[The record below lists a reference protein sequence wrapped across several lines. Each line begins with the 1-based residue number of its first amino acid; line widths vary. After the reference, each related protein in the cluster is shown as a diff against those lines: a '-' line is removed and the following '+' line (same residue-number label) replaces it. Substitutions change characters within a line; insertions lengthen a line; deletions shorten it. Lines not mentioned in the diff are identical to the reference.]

1 MPFIMTV
8 EDPFPDIL
16 RITLQLFAGTE
27 SRLGAE
33 IKVFFRFQ
41 HWVDIAWARA
51 ALEEKVLDSVE
62 GDPEEDPADKRKP
75 SYRDALQRLKRG
87 SPGCSGL
94 NLFRDIFPAARCVLL
109 ICFLSTTNTPQ
120 LAAGI
125 FYSATF
131 KELSRLIGHA
141 SELER
146 WHESLAADDR
156 DSLTSPTII
165 RKHYE
170 VHKGKPEA

>member
-1 MPFIMTV
+1 MTV

-16 RITLQLFAGTE
+16 RITLPLFAGTE

-33 IKVFFRFQ
+33 IKGFFRFQ
-41 HWVDIAWARA
+41 HWVDIAWARG
-51 ALEEKVLDSVE
+51 ALEEKVLDSVG
-62 GDPEEDPADKRKP
+62 GDPEVDPADKRKP

-87 SPGCSGL
+87 FPG
-94 NLFRDIFPAARCVLL
+94 LL
-109 ICFLSTTNTPQ
+109 
-120 LAAGI
+120 GI
-125 FYSATF
+125 KSATF
-131 KELSRLIGHA
+131 KELSWLIGHA

-146 WHESLAADDR
+146 WHENLAADDR
-156 DSLTSPTII
+156 DRLTSPTII